1 MEGKKRKNYSN
12 IATQKQLEKKVLQ
25 KKRRE
30 KNLTRTQIRKFETF
44 HFPLR
49 RPMMHFP
56 SRNQFRSDRNLT
68 FSIDS
73 GILDYDIA
81 WWYQGLIR
89 SSINFNSE
97 TRLSFDGEFRLSDR
111 SSREGNERDIVG
123 FWPFMNFLVKGSV
136 GIWSGLRIEWIIDM
150 ARGVGI
156 STGNGSLKWRS
167 VGKTLLL
174 LFVVDGYLKK
184 FVVFQVKERFEL

>member
-97 TRLSFDGEFRLSDR
+97 TRLSFDGEFRLPDR

-136 GIWSGLRIEWIIDM
+136 GIWFWFANWMNNRYGEGCWYFHGKWKFEVAIGWQNLTI
-150 ARGVGI
+150 AVRGG
-156 STGNGSLKWRS
+156 W
-167 VGKTLLL
+167 
-174 LFVVDGYLKK
+174 
-184 FVVFQVKERFEL
+184 VFEKVCCFSS

>member
-1 MEGKKRKNYSN
+1 
-12 IATQKQLEKKVLQ
+12 
-25 KKRRE
+25 
-30 KNLTRTQIRKFETF
+30 
-44 HFPLR
+44 
-49 RPMMHFP
+49 MMHFP

-97 TRLSFDGEFRLSDR
+97 TRLSFDGEFRLPDR

-136 GIWSGLRIEWIIDM
+136 GIWFWFANWMNNRYGEGCWYFHGKWKFEVAIGWQNLTI
-150 ARGVGI
+150 AVRGVLGI
-156 STGNGSLKWRS
+156 WKS
-167 VGKTLLL
+167 L
-174 LFVVDGYLKK
+174 LFFKLRNVLSCKWSEIEIFLKK
-184 FVVFQVKERFEL
+184 IIILRVKVFDYILSDLGIPRIRDL